1 MAQPAI
7 NLWASFL
14 AGHGLTVER
23 VDPSVLIKLCERLA
37 AKGSPKVR
45 PHQAR
50 LLSRELV
57 CLTAMEAGIDLA
69 GLKHR
74 GRLLMTRGLLDAW
87 NAAYAKRFGSNFGT
101 SGVRE
106 ASRRD
111 VKARLAKPS
120 PPETPKNLG

>member
-1 MAQPAI
+1 MSQPVI

-23 VDPSVLIKLCERLA
+23 VDTNVLIRLCELLA

-87 NAAYAKRFGSNFGT
+87 NAAYAKRYGSNFGT

-106 ASRRD
+106 AARRD
-111 VKARLAKPS
+111 VKGRLR
-120 PPETPKNLG
+120 G